1 MLVNKNAKMQTLTQ
15 YDIVP
20 EVIFNSLE
28 IRIRELLKVLLGP
41 TINRQQKQEVLQ
53 TDLFN

>member
-1 MLVNKNAKMQTLTQ
+1 MQTLTQ